1 MARILIIEDKP
12 NQRSLYSEELADE
25 GYDVVCAADG
35 PEAPELFKRQKPD
48 LIVTD
53 ILLPGMTGIEIME
66 RLLATDPEI
75 PVIIHSAYS
84 SPSRDFMAGL
94 ARAYV
99 VKSGDLEELKVH
111 VRNVLAAKRTST
123 SASASGE
130 GSGVSACGEGSGVR
144 GQGSEVG

>member
-12 NQRSLYSEELADE
+12 NQRALYSEELADE
-25 GYDVVCAADG
+25 GHEIVCAGDG
-35 PEAPELFKRQKPD
+35 LEALEVFKRQRPD

-53 ILLPGMTGIEIME
+53 ILLPGMTGIEVME
-66 RLLATDPEI
+66 RVLATDPNI

-99 VKSGDLEELKVH
+99 VKSGDLEELKAH
-111 VRNVLAAKRTST
+111 IRKVLATEECKDNPAEAKAKS
-123 SASASGE
+123 
-130 GSGVSACGEGSGVR
+130 
-144 GQGSEVG
+144 